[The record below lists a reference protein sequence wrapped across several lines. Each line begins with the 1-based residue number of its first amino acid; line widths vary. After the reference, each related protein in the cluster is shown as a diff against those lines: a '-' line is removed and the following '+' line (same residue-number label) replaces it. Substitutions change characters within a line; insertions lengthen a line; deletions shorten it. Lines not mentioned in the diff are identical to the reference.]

1 MHILLKDGTQ
11 LNHIG
16 ATSVPKYIQGANR
29 DTLTFEFDS
38 SYNVDELRVV
48 FTEANCET
56 IIIVTDDQVEK
67 VVEKKVVNEDGTEE
81 VVSEVVTEIVYT
93 NNYWDGYVIRA
104 EVAEKIKEIEPAT
117 GTTPAI
123 TETRVFVTMAQR
135 TYAETQM
142 AMLQAQNDLLAECV
156 LELSSELYA

>member
-1 MHILLKDGTQ
+1 MHLLLKDGTQ

-16 ATSVPKYIQGANR
+16 ATSVSRYIQGANR

-38 SYNVDELRVV
+38 SYSVDELRAFFNEV
-48 FTEANCET
+48 NCET
-56 IIIVTDDQVEK
+56 INIVTDE
-67 VVEKKVVNEDGTEE
+67 VVETLIENEDGTTESI
-81 VVSEVVTEIVYT
+81 SEVVYT

-104 EVAEKIKEIEPAT
+104 EVAEKIKELEPAT

-135 TYAETQM
+135 TYAETQ
-142 AMLQAQNDLLAECV
+142 QAQLKAQSDLLAECI

>member
-16 ATSVPKYIQGANR
+16 AISEPKYIQGASR
-29 DTLTFEFDS
+29 DTLTFEFNDS
-38 SYNVDELRVV
+38 YSVDDLRALFNAV
-48 FTEANCET
+48 NCET
-56 IIIVTDDQVEK
+56 INIVTDE
-67 VVEKKVVNEDGTEE
+67 VVERIVENEDGTIDVKTE
-81 VVSEVVTEIVYT
+81 VVYT

-104 EVAEKIKEIEPAT
+104 EVSEKIKELEPAT

-142 AMLQAQNDLLAECV
+142 AMLQAQNDMLAECI

>member
-1 MHILLKDGTQ
+1 MHLLLKDGTQ

-16 ATSVPKYIQGANR
+16 ATSVSKYIQGANR
-29 DTLTFEFDS
+29 DTLTFEFNDS
-38 SYNVDELRVV
+38 YSVDALRAV

-56 IIIVTDDQVEK
+56 INIVTDE
-67 VVEKKVVNEDGTEE
+67 VVETTIENEDGTTE
-81 VVSEVVTEIVYT
+81 VKSEVVYT
-93 NNYWDGYVIRA
+93 NNYWDGYVIRV
-104 EVAEKIKEIEPAT
+104 EVAEKVKEIEPAT
-117 GTTPAI
+117 GITPAI

-142 AMLQAQNDLLAECV
+142 ANLQAQNDLLAECV